1 MKRVVNAV
9 VRIEYEQDDNSYY
22 ADMPQEEKDHF
33 AIGLAIQPN
42 FVTEECGIGLR
53 NVHVEPVVPH
63 QIIDWYK
70 LEHNPEQVFINQ

>member
-9 VRIEYEQDDNSYY
+9 VRIEYEQDDNIYY
-22 ADMPQEEKDHF
+22 ADMPQDEKDNF

-53 NVHVEPVVPH
+53 NVHVEPVIPH

>member
-1 MKRVVNAV
+1 MLPHLKTEKIIHFPRY
-9 VRIEYEQDDNSYY
+9 RK
-22 ADMPQEEKDHF
+22 KDHF
-33 AIGLAIQPN
+33 ALGLAIQPN

-70 LEHNPEQVFINQ
+70 LEHNPEQVIINQ